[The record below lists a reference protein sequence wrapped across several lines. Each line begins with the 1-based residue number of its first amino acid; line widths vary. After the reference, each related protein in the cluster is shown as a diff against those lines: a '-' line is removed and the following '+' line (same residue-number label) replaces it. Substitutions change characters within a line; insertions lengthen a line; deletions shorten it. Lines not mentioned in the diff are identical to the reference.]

1 MKQSHKHENGW
12 GKSRIVKVKDL
23 APAIRMFKIH
33 VPLLVQSAK
42 PGQFVV
48 VRIDERGERIP
59 LTIADTDEKSGLM
72 TIVFQTVGASTQ
84 RLAILRE
91 GDFLADVV
99 GPLGIPSE
107 IERFGHVVCI
117 GGGVGIAP
125 VYPIMKALKGAGN
138 RITCIVG
145 ARGKEFLILQKEV
158 EKIAERTIYT
168 TDDGSF
174 GTHGFVTDALA
185 GLISK
190 GEKINRVVAIGPVI
204 MMREVAKVTEPH
216 GIPTIVSLNS
226 IMVDATGMCGACRV
240 SVGGKTRFVCVD
252 GPEFEAHQ
260 VDFRELMSRQAMYNR
275 EEYRALWHHECTEA
289 EESGVI
295 EVPKSRVPMPHQN
308 PQIRIQNFDEVAL
321 GYTRGMA
328 MQEAS
333 RCLNCKKH
341 PCVSG
346 CPVNIDIPDFIQ
358 HIKTGDFLKAIKII
372 KSSNSLPAI
381 CGRVCPQETQCELE
395 CVLGKK
401 GQPIAIGRLERFASD
416 YEAAQ
421 GEIKASRPGHSTGK
435 RVAIVGSG
443 PAGLSAAAELAK
455 MGHQVTLFEALHKTG
470 GVLIYG
476 IPEFRL
482 PKRIVQTEVDYIR
495 KLGVEIQTSFVVG
508 KLKTIDYFLDNGFDA
523 VFLATGAGLPYLMN
537 IPGENLNGVY
547 TANEFLTRNNLM
559 KAYLFPEYDTPIRI
573 GRHMAVIGGGNVA
586 MDSAR
591 VALRLGADKVSLIY
605 RRSRA
610 EMPARAEEVENALE
624 EGIELITLAAP
635 VSVLGDEKGWVR
647 GIECQRMELGEP
659 DASGRRRPIPIP
671 GSEFVIDADVIVV
684 AIGQSPN
691 LLAISDA
698 PDVRTDPKGRV
709 IADPETGKTT
719 KPGVFAGGDTVTGAA
734 TVIEA
739 MGAGKRAA
747 KAIDEYLK
755 TGEW

>member
-1 MKQSHKHENGW
+1 
-12 GKSRIVKVKDL
+12 
-23 APAIRMFKIH
+23 
-33 VPLLVQSAK
+33 
-42 PGQFVV
+42 
-48 VRIDERGERIP
+48 
-59 LTIADTDEKSGLM
+59 
-72 TIVFQTVGASTQ
+72 
-84 RLAILRE
+84 
-91 GDFLADVV
+91 
-99 GPLGIPSE
+99 
-107 IERFGHVVCI
+107 
-117 GGGVGIAP
+117 
-125 VYPIMKALKGAGN
+125 MKALKEAGN
-138 RITCIVG
+138 EITCIVG
-145 ARGKEFLILQKEV
+145 ARSKEILIMQQEV
-158 EKIAERTIYT
+158 EKIADRTIYT
-168 TDDGSF
+168 TDDGTY
-174 GTHGFVTDALA
+174 GTKGFVTDALSK
-185 GLISK
+185 LISD
-190 GEKINRVVAIGPVI
+190 GVKIDRVIAIGPVI
-204 MMREVAKVTEPH
+204 MMRAVAKVTKPH
-216 GIPTIVSLNS
+216 SIPTIVSLNS

-240 SVGGKTRFVCVD
+240 SVGGKTRFVCVN
-252 GPEFEAHQ
+252 GPEFDAHE
-260 VDFRELMSRQAMYNR
+260 VDFNELMSRQAMYNR
-275 EEYRALWHHECTEA
+275 EEYRALWHYKCEEA

-295 EVPKSRVPMPHQN
+295 EAPKSRVPMPHQD
-308 PQIRIQNFDEVAL
+308 PRVRIQNFDEVAL

-333 RCLNCKKH
+333 RCLSCKKH
-341 PCVSG
+341 PCISG
-346 CPVNIDIPDFIQ
+346 CPVNIDIPGFIQ
-358 HIKTGDFLKAIKII
+358 YIKNGDFLKAIKSI
-372 KSSNSLPAI
+372 KEANSLPAI
-381 CGRVCPQETQCELE
+381 CGRVCPQETQCEIQ
-395 CVLGKK
+395 CVLSKK
-401 GQPIAIGRLERFASD
+401 GQPIAIGRLERFAAD

-421 GEIKASRPGHSTGK
+421 GEIKVSKPEVSTGK
-435 RVAIVGSG
+435 RVAIIGSG
-443 PAGLSAAAELAK
+443 PAGLTAAAELAK

-495 KLGVEIQTSFVVG
+495 KLGAEIQTSFVVG
-508 KLKTIDYFLDNGFDA
+508 KLKPIDYFLNNGFDA

-537 IPGENLNGVY
+537 IPGENFNGVY

-591 VALRLGADKVSLIY
+591 VALRLGADKVSLVY

-635 VSVLGDEKGWVR
+635 VKILGDERGWVR
-647 GIECQRMELGEP
+647 GMECQRMELGEP

-671 GSEFVIDADVIVV
+671 GSEFVIDVNVIVI

-691 LLAISDA
+691 LLAISGA
-698 PDVRTDPKGRV
+698 PDVQTDKKGRI
-709 IADPETGKTT
+709 IADPDTGKTT
-719 KPGVFAGGDTVTGAA
+719 KPGVFGGGDAVTGAA

>member
-1 MKQSHKHENGW
+1 MEHHHNHEKGL
-12 GKSRIVKVKDL
+12 GRSEIIEARDL
-23 APAIRMFKIH
+23 APSIRMLKIH
-33 VPLLVQSAK
+33 VPLLVQSSK

-48 VRIDERGERIP
+48 LRIDERGERIP
-59 LTIADTDEKSGLM
+59 LTITDTDSATGLM
-72 TIVFQTVGASTQ
+72 TIVFQSVGSSTQ
-84 RLAILRE
+84 RLALLGE
-91 GDFLADVV
+91 GDFIADVV

-125 VYPIMKALKGAGN
+125 VYPIMKALKEAGN
-138 RITCIVG
+138 EITCIVG
-145 ARGKEFLILQKEV
+145 ARSKEILILQQEV
-158 EKIAERTIYT
+158 EKVADRTIYT
-168 TDDGSF
+168 TDDGTY
-174 GTHGFVTDALA
+174 GTKGFVTDALSR
-185 GLISK
+185 LIS
-190 GEKINRVVAIGPVI
+190 GGVKIDRVIAIGPVI
-204 MMREVAKVTEPH
+204 MMRAVSKVTKQH
-216 GIPTIVSLNS
+216 NIPTIVSLNS

-240 SVGGKTRFVCVD
+240 SVGGKTRFVCVN
-252 GPEFEAHQ
+252 GPEFDAHQ
-260 VDFRELMSRQAMYNR
+260 VDFDELLSRQAMYNR
-275 EEYRALWHHECTEA
+275 EEYRALWHYKCAEA
-289 EESGVI
+289 EEKGVI
-295 EVPKSRVPMPHQN
+295 EVPKNRVPMPHQD
-308 PQIRIQNFDEVAL
+308 PRIRIQNFDEVAL

-346 CPVNIDIPDFIQ
+346 CPVNIDIPGFVS
-358 HIKTGDFLKAIKII
+358 HIKTGDFLKAIKSI
-372 KSSNSLPAI
+372 KEANSLPAI
-381 CGRVCPQETQCELE
+381 CGRVCPQETQCEAQ

-401 GQPIAIGRLERFASD
+401 GKPIAIGRLERFVAD
-416 YEAAQ
+416 YETAQ
-421 GEIKASRPGHSTGK
+421 GEIRVEKPKELSGK
-435 RVAIVGSG
+435 KVAIIGSG
-443 PAGLSAAAELAK
+443 PAGLTAAAVLAK

-482 PKRIVQTEVDYIR
+482 PKRIVQTEVDYVR

-508 KLKTIDYFLDNGFDA
+508 KLKTIDYFLNNGFDA
-523 VFLATGAGLPYLMN
+523 VFLATGAGLPYMMN

-591 VALRLGADKVSLIY
+591 VALRLGAEKVSLVY
-605 RRSRA
+605 RRSRE

-624 EGIELITLAAP
+624 EGIELVTLAAP
-635 VSVLGDEKGWVR
+635 VRILGDEKGWVR
-647 GIECQRMELGEP
+647 GMECQRMELGEP
-659 DASGRRRPIPIP
+659 DASGRRRPVPIP
-671 GSEFVIDADVIVV
+671 GSEFIIDVDVIVV

-698 PDVRTDPKGRV
+698 PDIRTDKKGR
-709 IADPETGKTT
+709 IISDPSTGKTS
-719 KPGVFAGGDTVTGAA
+719 KPGVFAGGDAVTGAA

-755 TGEW
+755 TGE